1 PATFS
6 LARRRATAALLP
18 PGPLSIR
25 ARGHPEQMLW
35 RPNGLYILKCM
46 SRPARGRL
54 RSRRVTIRTSPSPPQ
69 SQSPDVKPSPPEQR
83 PERTGP
89 RRKTVLIV
97 EDNASFGGL
106 LVALLREEGYRA
118 LRAWDGREAIKM
130 ARDRPPD
137 LIVLDLSLPYRD
149 GVEVLRELRANA
161 ETTEA
166 PIVVVSGNALQ
177 LTPDD
182 RQLVSETVTKPF
194 DIDRLMNVFRRLLG
208 DEEVAVPER
217 GYDKTD
223 SHLNSW

>member
-1 PATFS
+1 
-6 LARRRATAALLP
+6 
-18 PGPLSIR
+18 
-25 ARGHPEQMLW
+25 
-35 RPNGLYILKCM
+35 
-46 SRPARGRL
+46 
-54 RSRRVTIRTSPSPPQ
+54 
-69 SQSPDVKPSPPEQR
+69 
-83 PERTGP
+83 
-89 RRKTVLIV
+89 VLVV
-97 EDNASFGGL
+97 EDNATIGGL

-130 ARDRPPD
+130 ARDRPPE

-149 GVEVLRELRANA
+149 GVEVLRELRANT

-177 LTPDD
+177 LTQED
-182 RQLVSETVTKPF
+182 RALVSEVVTKPF

-208 DEEVAVPER
+208 DEEIAVPER